1 MMPSKRI
8 PYRSPWRSP
17 EAQEP
22 GQSLAIAL
30 MTKAGH
36 ANMAT
41 TRRYLRLAGV
51 VFADEAEALERRLLG
66 TVVPDTEEPQTA
78 LQSQT
83 S

>member
-1 MMPSKRI
+1 MTLSRARTPV
-8 PYRSPWRSP
+8 
-17 EAQEP
+17 
-22 GQSLAIAL
+22 AL

-66 TVVPDTEEPQTA
+66 TLVPEIGTDESQTA

-83 S
+83 R